1 MRSRRVRRAG
11 GGVLPLAQPAEG
23 RIVYTKAQHSI
34 GRGSSYNLDL
44 NHDGITD
51 FTISVTYHCPQT
63 CVSAVLA
70 RPAKGTGGVEGH
82 HSRNGSD
89 WAYALKAGVRIGPKR
104 PFSAK
109 YLVFAV
115 SGGCSGEGAGSY
127 WCNVT
132 DRYLGLSFKING
144 QIH

>member
-1 MRSRRVRRAG
+1 MSRRSRPRRPASLSESVRQQLSVYALAASAAG
-11 GGVLPLAQPAEG
+11 VGVLALAQPAEG
-23 RIVYTKAQHSI
+23 RIVYTKAHHSI

-109 YLVFAV
+109 Y
-115 SGGCSGEGAGSY
+115 
-127 WCNVT
+127 
-132 DRYLGLSFKING
+132 
-144 QIH
+144 